1 MQAVKLFYESPESK
15 EGVAAF
21 RENGRRASAEA
32 HDHRSF
38 AHRDPAGRR
47 IEKRAF
53 TDIFSAANAWFLGF
67 LGYRPAHFSKLG
79 RRSPPM
85 VSGYPLQCEKPGS
98 ICPVFSGRLGYSS
111 RIFGPK
117 SPQI

>member
-79 RRSPPM
+79 RPKPSNGERLSPP
-85 VSGYPLQCEKPGS
+85 VRKAGLN
-98 ICPVFSGRLGYSS
+98 LS
-111 RIFGPK
+111 RVLRPPWI
-117 SPQI
+117 